1 MRQAV
6 VAPTFNELDN
16 IEWFMRRVRD
26 ELPAAHLFVLD
37 DNSPDGTGAVADR
50 VAAEVGN
57 ATVVH
62 RAGKEGL
69 GSAYRHGFEIARSGG
84 FDVIVTMDVD
94 RSHDPVVLPAMIAA
108 VDAGADVVIGSRYVP
123 GGGTANWS
131 AHRRLLSAWGNRYT
145 GWVLNMRVRDCTSA
159 YRAYR
164 AHALEVIDP
173 STTRADGY
181 AFLTELTRRA
191 ARNGMS
197 IVEVPITF
205 VDRQYGT
212 SKMSWRIIVESMLLV
227 TGWGVRDVIRRLWA
241 RMRRSPR
248 STDAP
253 PADAS

>member
-1 MRQAV
+1 MRLAV
-6 VAPTFNELDN
+6 VAPTYNELDN
-16 IEWFMRRVRD
+16 IEWFMRRVRE

-37 DNSPDGTGAVADR
+37 DNSPDGTGVEADR
-50 VAAEVGN
+50 VAAELGN
-57 ATVVH
+57 CTVVH
-62 RAGKEGL
+62 RGGKEGL
-69 GSAYRHGFEIARSGG
+69 GSAYRHGFDLAQAGA
-84 FDVIVTMDVD
+84 FDVVVTMDVD
-94 RSHDPVVLPAMIAA
+94 RSHDPVVLPAMVAA

-145 GWVLNMRVRDCTSA
+145 GWVLNMQVRDCTSA

-173 STTRADGY
+173 SSTRADGY

-191 ARNGMS
+191 ARNGLV
-197 IVEVPITF
+197 ILEVPITF

-227 TGWGVRDVIRRLWA
+227 TGWGGRDVIRRMRA
-241 RMRRSPR
+241 RMRRSP
-248 STDAP
+248 TGG
-253 PADAS
+253 ASATS